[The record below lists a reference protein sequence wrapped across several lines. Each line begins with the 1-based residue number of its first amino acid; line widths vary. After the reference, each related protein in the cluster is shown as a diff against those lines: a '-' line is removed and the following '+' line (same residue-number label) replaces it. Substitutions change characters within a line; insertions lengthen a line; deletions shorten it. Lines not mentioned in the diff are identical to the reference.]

1 MGLLGASAAVS
12 TDGFAPSALSRRRA
26 TSAAVALALLAVAT
40 GALGTWAYGS
50 MEGGVLDPLSYLWE
64 TLGLYVPAQAVV
76 AGLAAAWGAG
86 AGPVR
91 GRG

>member
-1 MGLLGASAAVS
+1 MA
-12 TDGFAPSALSRRRA
+12 TRRRRCRAADA
-26 TSAAVALALLAVAT
+26 TRTAVGLALLAVTA
-40 GALGTWAYGS
+40 GALGTWAYGRL
-50 MEGGVLDPLSYLWE
+50 EGGVMDPLSYLWE
-64 TLGLYVPAQAVV
+64 TLGLYVPAQAAV